1 VPTPFSAKFT
11 LLILVHMPQEDIYK
25 IERKLWGGE
34 GEGLLLCKLFKAI
47 FGLHF
52 KRIFSDLV
60 SPMTSRDIADQ
71 MC

>member
-25 IERKLWGGE
+25 IERKLGGGE
-34 GEGLLLCKLFKAI
+34 GEGLLLCKLFKVI

-52 KRIFSDLV
+52 KRIFS
-60 SPMTSRDIADQ
+60 
-71 MC
+71 